1 MNALTIIAL
10 ILGIIATVSTVI
22 AIIKKN
28 NNKKDE

>member
-1 MNALTIIAL
+1 MNLLMGIAIVL
-10 ILGIIATVSTVI
+10 AIIATVSTVI